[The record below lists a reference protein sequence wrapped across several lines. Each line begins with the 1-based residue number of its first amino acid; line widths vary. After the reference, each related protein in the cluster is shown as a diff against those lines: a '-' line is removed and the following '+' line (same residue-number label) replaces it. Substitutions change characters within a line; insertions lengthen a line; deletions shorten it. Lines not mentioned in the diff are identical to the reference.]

1 MHMEKVIM
9 ENLTIEEMSEC
20 NGGIGLAAITLA
32 FTIISACVT
41 AGYTYG
47 KDCAERD
54 RRRHK

>member
-1 MHMEKVIM
+1 MGKVIM

-47 KDCAERD
+47 KDCAQRD
-54 RRRHK
+54 NARGK